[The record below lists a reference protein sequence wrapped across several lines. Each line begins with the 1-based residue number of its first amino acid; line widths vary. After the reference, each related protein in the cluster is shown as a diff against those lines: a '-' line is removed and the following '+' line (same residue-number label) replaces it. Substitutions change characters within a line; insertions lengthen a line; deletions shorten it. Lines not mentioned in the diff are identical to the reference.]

1 MPPYP
6 APESPPV
13 RIINRSARRETV
25 TPRIGPIGSPILP
38 IETRRIKARYGP
50 IEVQRLS
57 TMQGIAEKTGEFIKR
72 HGGLANGEDHRIGE
86 GAQTPL
92 RIFRQVELGLMTADV
107 VISPL

>member
-1 MPPYP
+1 MK
-6 APESPPV
+6 AGARLSFNSTV
-13 RIINRSARRETV
+13 RPRASNSDAQNRAH
-25 TPRIGPIGSPILP
+25 IGSPILP

-50 IEVQRLS
+50 IQVQRLA
-57 TMQGIAEKTGEFIKR
+57 TMQGIAEEIGEFIKR
-72 HGGLANGEDHRIGE
+72 HGGLANDEDHRIGE